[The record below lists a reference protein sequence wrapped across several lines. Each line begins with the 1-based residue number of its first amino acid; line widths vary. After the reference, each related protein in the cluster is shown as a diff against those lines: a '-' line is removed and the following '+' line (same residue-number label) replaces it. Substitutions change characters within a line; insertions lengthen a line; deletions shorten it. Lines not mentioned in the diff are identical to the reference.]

1 MLIRPIV
8 LVSAAVFALAACQRA
23 PSGQPAVTAAEADK
37 IAAAAE
43 ATFTTGDLAKIMD
56 QYADGASMIDASA
69 PLPSSDRKVQTGW
82 ARAFTSM
89 KPADYK
95 VSGRAIKLL
104 GGDAFVSAGIESFT
118 VAAGTGRPTVSA
130 RFTDVF
136 QRQPDGKWKIVAEH
150 VSMPPTAV
158 PAP

>member
-95 VSGRAIKLL
+95 VSGRRIQLL
-104 GGDAFVSAGIESFT
+104 GGDAFVSSGIESFT

-136 QRQPDGKWKIVAEH
+136 QRQSDGGWKIVAEH
-150 VSMPPTAV
+150 VTRPPVAP

>member
-1 MLIRPIV
+1 MRQSLVIAAAVIV
-8 LVSAAVFALAACQRA
+8 LTACQKA
-23 PSGQPAVTAAEADK
+23 PSGQPAVTAAEAEK

-43 ATFTTGDLAKIMD
+43 ATFTTGDVGAIME
-56 QYADGASMIDASA
+56 QYAEGAAMIDASS
-69 PLPSSDRKVQTGW
+69 PQPSANRKVQTGW

-95 VSGRAIKLL
+95 VSGRRIQLL
-104 GGDAFVSAGIESFT
+104 GGDAFVSSGIESFT

-136 QRQPDGKWKIVAEH
+136 QRQVDGKWRIVAEH
-150 VSMPPTAV
+150 VSMPPV
-158 PAP
+158 PAPAP

>member
-1 MLIRPIV
+1 MRPS
-8 LVSAAVFALAACQRA
+8 LVFAVAVFALTACQKA
-23 PSGQPAVTAAEADK
+23 PSGQPAVTAAEAEK

-43 ATFTTGDLAKIMD
+43 ATFTTGDVGAIME
-56 QYADGASMIDASA
+56 QYAEGAAMIDASS
-69 PLPSSDRKVQTGW
+69 PQPSADRKVQTGW

-118 VAAGTGRPTVSA
+118 VAAGAGRPTVSA

-136 QRQPDGKWKIVAEH
+136 QRQGNGKWKIVAEH
-150 VSMPPTAV
+150 VSMPPSAV